1 MGWGDNR
8 GLLREK
14 EEEEECSLRLVLTA
28 IWTLIYPD
36 PFDPLRVGWKKSRE
50 REEEGYADNR

>member
-1 MGWGDNR
+1 MEGKRGKMGWGDNR
-8 GLLREK
+8 GLLR

-36 PFDPLRVGWKKSRE
+36 PFDPLRVG
-50 REEEGYADNR
+50 